1 VLSSLLSVVRNR
13 NTWPAALVNTGM
25 SGAFFTFAGL
35 WATPYLIQVHGMAR
49 SVATT
54 HLSLWFGGFA
64 IGCLFIGGL
73 SDRLGRRKPVLIV
86 VSHVYA
92 LIWLVLLSCITLPL
106 SASYLLFALLG
117 LSTAGFSLTWACSKE
132 VNPPLLSG
140 MSTSVAN
147 MGGFLAGALLQ
158 PLVGWVMDL
167 GWKGEMV
174 SGARIYD
181 VEAWRYGVLVV
192 TICAVLGAA
201 SCWWIKETR
210 CRNIWQ
216 AS

>member
-1 VLSSLLSVVRNR
+1 
-13 NTWPAALVNTGM
+13 M
-25 SGAFFTFAGL
+25 
-35 WATPYLIQVHGMAR
+35 
-49 SVATT
+49 
-54 HLSLWFGGFA
+54 
-64 IGCLFIGGL
+64 
-73 SDRLGRRKPVLIV
+73 
-86 VSHVYA
+86 SHVYA

-117 LSTAGFSLTWACSKE
+117 LSTAGFSLTWACAKE

-147 MGGFLAGALLQ
+147 MAGFLAGALLQ

-192 TICAVLGAA
+192 TICAILGAA